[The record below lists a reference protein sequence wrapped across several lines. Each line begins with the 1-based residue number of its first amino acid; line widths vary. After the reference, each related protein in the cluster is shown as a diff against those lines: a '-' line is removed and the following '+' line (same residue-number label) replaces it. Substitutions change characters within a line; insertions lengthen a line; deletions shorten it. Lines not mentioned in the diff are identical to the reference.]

1 MEKTQVKIKFPN
13 QFGQYISYID
23 NLEFEGNKINDFV
36 NTLDEVYGDIRE
48 RIFESDGRV
57 RPYINLFVGSKN
69 IESLD
74 GINTKINN
82 GDTVALLLSRA
93 GG

>member
-1 MEKTQVKIKFPN
+1 MEKTHVKIKFPN

-23 NLEFEGNKINDFV
+23 NLEFEGTKIDDFI
-36 NTLDEVYGDIRE
+36 NTLDGIYGDIKE

-57 RPYINLFVGSKN
+57 RPYINLFLGSKN
-69 IESLD
+69 IESLE
-74 GINTKINN
+74 GIHTKINN
-82 GDTVALLLSRA
+82 GDTIALLLSRA

>member
-1 MEKTQVKIKFPN
+1 MEKTHVKIKFPN

-69 IESLD
+69 IESLE
-74 GINTKINN
+74 GVNTKVNN

>member
-1 MEKTQVKIKFPN
+1 MEKTHVKIKFPN
-13 QFGQYISYID
+13 QFGQFISYID
-23 NLEFEGNKINDFV
+23 TLEFEGNKINDFV
-36 NTLDEVYGDIRE
+36 DTLDETYGDIRE

-69 IESLD
+69 IESLE
-74 GINTKINN
+74 GLNTKVHN

>member
-1 MEKTQVKIKFPN
+1 MEKTHVTIKFPT

-23 NLEFEGNKINDFV
+23 ALEFEGNKINDFI
-36 NTLDEVYGDIRE
+36 NTLDETYGDIRE

-69 IESLD
+69 IESLE
-74 GINTKINN
+74 GVSTKINN